1 MQIESEHNPNRVYF
15 KCQTAV
21 YYSNGEM
28 KYLVVKNFE

>member
-1 MQIESEHNPNRVYF
+1 MQIESEHNPNGVYF

-28 KYLVVKNFE
+28 KYLVVKNCE